1 MNWNGFDYEKI
12 KERFGYN
19 CRHSWN
25 PEAEPKRKP
34 MRCRVM
40 YHPDRDLYSIVLDD
54 EQAFIPSG
62 TFELMLLEVDIE
74 IKEIPAN
81 IEKCIE
87 YLAEVE
93 DRGKFCH
100 NIEYTEVIQTTEI
113 VKYHEKSFFNRPGG
127 GVTYGL

>member
-1 MNWNGFDYEKI
+1 MSFWGNVFEEF
-12 KERFGYN
+12 KERHGYS
-19 CRHSWN
+19 CRHSWK

-40 YHPDRDLYSIVLDD
+40 HHPDRDLYSIVLDD

-62 TFELMLLEVDIE
+62 TFELMLNHVGILIP
-74 IKEIPAN
+74 EIPAN

-100 NIEYTEVIQTTEI
+100 NIKYTEVIQTTAI
-113 VKYHEKSFFNRPGG
+113 VKFKP
-127 GVTYGL
+127 